1 MRTSVCLH
9 RKACGETGE
18 LSRKLEEQI
27 YKGSRSY
34 RFTRNATAHKTPS
47 GEDEDSEASLFKRN
61 SCKVTETEEASKPR
75 LCIL

>member
-1 MRTSVCLH
+1 MHTSVCLQ
-9 RKACGETGE
+9 RKACEETSE

-47 GEDEDSEASLFKRN
+47 GEVEDSEASLFKTQQLE
-61 SCKVTETEEASKPR
+61 SD
-75 LCIL
+75 